1 VGNELNDN
9 SLSAAVKKWI
19 NPRVL
24 KGVTAAS
31 YGNTRRDLLLEEEC
45 PLPMIDAIEF
55 VNYKKILHI
64 KVCQAVI

>member
-1 VGNELNDN
+1 MGNELNDN

-24 KGVTAAS
+24 KGVTAPS
-31 YGNTRRDLLLEEEC
+31 YGHDLLLEEEC
-45 PLPMIDAIEF
+45 PLAMIDAIGF